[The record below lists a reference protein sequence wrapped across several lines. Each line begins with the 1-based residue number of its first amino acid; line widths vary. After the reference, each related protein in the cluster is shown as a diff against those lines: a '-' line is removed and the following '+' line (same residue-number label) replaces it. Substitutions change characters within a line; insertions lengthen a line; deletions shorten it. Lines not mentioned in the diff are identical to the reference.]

1 MARVIVTARSDGRG
15 GFSPFVK
22 HGKSHAGETV
32 YVGGVGRKVS
42 SDGRVNI
49 PKALMESV
57 GVQGADGRYR
67 VAVETGARTEDG
79 KVEVGLF
86 ITKPPTGMSSGG
98 SGDIVPH
105 THFTEQVIHPSETKE
120 FYPPGGYQV

>member
-22 HGKSHAGETV
+22 HAKSHAGETV

-49 PKALMESV
+49 PKALMEQV

-67 VAVETGARTEDG
+67 VAVETGARTDEDG

-86 ITKPPTGMSSGG
+86 ITKPPQGMAAAA
-98 SGDIVPH
+98 SGDIVPRE
-105 THFTEQVIHPSETKE
+105 HFTEQIIHPSETEE
-120 FYPPGGYQV
+120 FYPPGV